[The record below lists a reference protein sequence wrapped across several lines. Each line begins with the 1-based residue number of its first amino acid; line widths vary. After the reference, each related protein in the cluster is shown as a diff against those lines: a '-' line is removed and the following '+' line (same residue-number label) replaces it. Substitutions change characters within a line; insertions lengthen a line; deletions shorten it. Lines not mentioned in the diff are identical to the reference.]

1 MEGYEM
7 SYKKMTNNNQ
17 KSTKFVVKDIPAYF
31 LTDVSEDIENE
42 VISTL
47 KGVPFNRFSIPLN
60 AYREDILGEENN
72 HKCITI
78 GFIKSFDPDTMTFNA
93 IIFNAF
99 KEAVDNFDTTGIE
112 VNFGTYKDHL
122 TRINRLALINVPAL
136 ADDEDAEAADDAGD
150 VEADDEEPSIE
161 QNEDAE

>member
-1 MEGYEM
+1 M

-17 KSTKFVVKDIPAYF
+17 KSTKFVVKDVPAYF

-60 AYREDILGEENN
+60 AYREDILGEDGN

-78 GFIKSFDPDTMTFNA
+78 GFIKSFDPETSSFNA

-99 KEAVDNFDTTGIE
+99 KDAVDAIAEKGIGID
-112 VNFGTYKDHL
+112 FGVFKEHL
-122 TRINRLALINVPAL
+122 SRINRLILINASG
-136 ADDEDAEAADDAGD
+136 ATEETSEATNSDDEGS
-150 VEADDEEPSIE
+150 PIE
-161 QNEDAE
+161 QTETAE